1 MENSP
6 PDPPAGLEDIP
17 ATTQPASVP
26 GSPQEVTAIG
36 QCKLPPFWR
45 TSPELWF
52 FQVESQFQ
60 VHHVRSD
67 ITKYHLVVAT
77 LDHDTISDVS
87 DIIRTPPL
95 VDRYTALKGAI
106 LARLT
111 DSPDAQLH
119 KLLTGVELGDKR
131 PSQLLRHMRSLA
143 GTRVSDDVL
152 RVKWLDLLPQPTRRM
167 LLLIKGQT
175 LEELAAVADE
185 AHDMGPSVMATSHRN
200 NNPSTT
206 APSNTVPVQTEDRIA
221 QELSALRL
229 AINQLTTLTRNAA
242 QGSSEDN
249 PHRGRSSNRQQQQHN
264 RERSATPGP
273 NSNTGHCWY
282 HTKFGT
288 LAVRCKKPCTFEAQP
303 ASAQGN

>member
-152 RVKWLDLLPQPTRRM
+152 RDKHWRSF
-167 LLLIKGQT
+167 
-175 LEELAAVADE
+175 AAVADE

-206 APSNTVPVQTEDRIA
+206 APSNIVPVQTEDRIA

-229 AINQLTTLTRNAA
+229 ANNQLTTLTRNAA

-288 LAVRCKKPCTFEAQP
+288 LAVRCRKPCTFEAQP